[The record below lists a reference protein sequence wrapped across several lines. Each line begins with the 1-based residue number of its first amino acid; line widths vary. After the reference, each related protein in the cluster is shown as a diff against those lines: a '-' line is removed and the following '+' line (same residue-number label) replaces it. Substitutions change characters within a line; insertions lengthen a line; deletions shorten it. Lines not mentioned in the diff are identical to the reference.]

1 MRSGG
6 GGAGRGRAGRGAP
19 FLRGPGRGGGS
30 GSRGRPVYAR
40 RVPVPVPCSVCRL
53 WRECAR
59 RTLRT
64 RQRLA
69 WVSALEPGPAESHAL
84 VRALARELEVGAR
97 AAGAGRGGEGPLL
110 RAGSASTVCLSVC
123 QSVCQSVCLSAS
135 APAAVRPRGCRP
147 VPSGLRGRRG
157 QPLPAPPEPGWW
169 LRERGGAGSREAARP
184 APSLLLQKVHVLP
197 QTVLY
202 IADAE
207 TFSGHEECH
216 EQKKGNCAARAVREL
231 VARCNAERKR
241 HLPRDSHTLSFKAEK
256 SFEKI

>member
-97 AAGAGRGGEGPLL
+97 AAGAGAGRGGEGPLL
-110 RAGSASTVCLSVC
+110 RAGSASTVCLSVRL
-123 QSVCQSVCLSAS
+123 SVCLSAS
-135 APAAVRPRGCRP
+135 APAAVSPRGCRP

-157 QPLPAPPEPGWW
+157 QPLPAPAACQHPPSPAGGSGSGEV
-169 LRERGGAGSREAARP
+169 RGAGKQRGLPLPSSCRRCTCCPRP
-184 APSLLLQKVHVLP
+184 CS
-197 QTVLY
+197 T
-202 IADAE
+202 
-207 TFSGHEECH
+207 
-216 EQKKGNCAARAVREL
+216 
-231 VARCNAERKR
+231 
-241 HLPRDSHTLSFKAEK
+241 
-256 SFEKI
+256 